1 MSATASTTASPPL
14 PPAAREAAVLLA
26 LAPVAA
32 VQAAWLGHGVLLACA
47 LAAAAALAAEGVL
60 SRLRKRRTD
69 AHGWIAAAGT
79 GAVLGLGLPPSAPA
93 WLPLLG
99 GALAVGLGRHALR
112 DAPFPPAMSG
122 LVALAALAPGAMGA
136 PAALSAAPGPWA
148 LGAALAALLGIA
160 ALAWRGIARWTPL
173 LAGLAGAAIALAALA
188 AAGRAVPGG
197 ALPALALGI
206 GVAALRGPWSAATPI
221 ARALAGLALG
231 LLAAPLACAWP
242 GLAGVAVALLA
253 VGALTPA
260 LDAALARRARP
271 RGGTASAS
279 PRGGGAGIAGLG
291 RSRRG
296 EAADGLDLASR
307 PAEAL
312 PPRAAA
318 RAGVALGALLVAG
331 LLALAALDA
340 ALAGGLAR

>member
-1 MSATASTTASPPL
+1 MSAAFSTTASPPL
-14 PPAAREAAVLLA
+14 PPAAREATVLLA

-47 LAAAAALAAEGVL
+47 LAAAAALAAELGL
-60 SRLRKRRTD
+60 SLLRGRRGE
-69 AHGWIAAAGT
+69 AHGAIAALGT
-79 GAVLGLGLPPSAPA
+79 GVVLGLGLPPAAPV

-112 DAPFPPAMSG
+112 DAPFPPAMPG

-136 PAALSAAPGPWA
+136 PAALSALPGPWA
-148 LGAALAALLGIA
+148 LGAALAALLGTA
-160 ALAWRGIARWTPL
+160 ALASRGIARWTPL
-173 LAGLAGAAIALAALA
+173 LAALGGAVLALAALA

-197 ALPALALGI
+197 ALPALALGL
-206 GVAALRGPWSAATPI
+206 GVAALRGPWSGATPI

-271 RGGTASAS
+271 HGAPTGIAAGDLPRRMAASAGPDHAARGGHAIE
-279 PRGGGAGIAGLG
+279 P
-291 RSRRG
+291 
-296 EAADGLDLASR
+296 
-307 PAEAL
+307 L

-318 RAGVALGALLVAG
+318 GAGAALGALLVAG